1 MTAKITFIGAG
12 NMASSLAGGLIAKG
26 YQANAITMTDLNQ
39 DTLEANHK
47 ALGVNISTDNI
58 DACQNANV
66 IVLAVKPQVMEQVVS
81 PLKDIVEQNKPVI
94 VSIAAGITLNNLQT
108 WLSHDTP
115 LVRCMPN
122 TPALVQAGAC
132 GLFANQQVNQTQRA
146 LALSI
151 LSAVGLALWVESED
165 QIDAVTAL
173 SGSGPAYYF
182 LVMEAMINAGKTL
195 GLSEDTAK
203 QLTLQTALGAA
214 QMALDSDVDA
224 SELRKRV
231 TSPGG
236 TTEKAIG
243 ILQQRQLEDTFAQAL
258 KGAYDRSKELA
269 SQ

>member
-47 ALGVNISTDNI
+47 ALGVNINTDNI
-58 DACQNANV
+58 DACQNAEV

-81 PLKDIVEQNKPVI
+81 PLKSIVEQNKPV
-94 VSIAAGITLNNLQT
+94 VLSIAAGITLNNLQT
-108 WLSHDTP
+108 WLSDDTP

-122 TPALVQAGAC
+122 TPALVQAGAS
-132 GLFANQQVNQTQRA
+132 GLFANKQVNQAQRA

-165 QIDAVTAL
+165 EIDAVTAV

-195 GLSEDTAK
+195 GLSDNVAK

-214 QMALDSDVDA
+214 QMALDSDVDT

-236 TTEKAIG
+236 TTEKAIS
-243 ILQQRQLEDTFAQAL
+243 ILQQHQLEDTFAHAL